1 MVKVSII
8 VATCHRNAE
17 LRRALQSI
25 AEQTCKDFEII
36 LVDDNGNDA
45 WNSLVAE
52 IVADFKKKNPEMTI
66 CTIVNKTNLGSART
80 RNVGIEESKG
90 EYITFL
96 DDDDIYMPEK
106 ISKQVAFMEAGQ
118 LDYSITD
125 LELFNKDDKLI
136 DRRVHSYITDTSKEA
151 LQEYHL
157 KYHLTGTD
165 TLMFRRDFILQING
179 FAHIDVGDEFYLMQ
193 RAIDAGGKFGYLPGC
208 DVKAYVHTG
217 AGGLSSGDGKIQGE
231 NALYAFKKNY
241 FKKVSAKTRRY
252 IRMRHYAVIAF
263 AEVRRKRYVAFG
275 VNAAK
280 AVCCAPYQ
288 SMKLLIS
295 RFH

>member
-1 MVKVSII
+1 MAKVSII
-8 VATCHRNAE
+8 VATCHRNGE
-17 LRRALQSI
+17 LRRSLDSLA
-25 AEQTCKDFEII
+25 AQTYQDIEII
-36 LVDDNGNDA
+36 LVDDNGNEA

-80 RNVGIEESKG
+80 RNVGIEEAKG
-90 EYITFL
+90 KYITFL

-136 DRRVHSYITDTSKEA
+136 DRRIRSYITDTSKEA

-165 TLMFRRDFILQING
+165 TLMFRRDFIMKIDG

-193 RAIDAGGKFGYLPGC
+193 RAIDAGGKFGYLPCC

-217 AGGLSSGDGKIQGE
+217 EGGLSSGDGKIRGE
-231 NALYAFKKNY
+231 NALYAFKKDY
-241 FKKVSAKTRRY
+241 FKRVSAKTRRY

-263 AEVRRKRYVAFG
+263 AEIRRKRYVAFM
-275 VNAAK
+275 VNALK
-280 AVCCAPYQ
+280 AGLCAPVQ
-288 SMKLLIS
+288 CVEMVLHRI
-295 RFH
+295 